1 MFYSAT
7 FAKVSPNF
15 FKMINRTS
23 FNPVKSLAPSMKFGV
38 FNIYICRYIVLIFI
52 LDPSNE
58 NSLFTTLKKKK
69 TFKNLE

>member
-23 FNPVKSLAPSMKFGV
+23 FNPVKSLAPSMKFG
-38 FNIYICRYIVLIFI
+38 FLTFIYVGI
-52 LDPSNE
+52 L
-58 NSLFTTLKKKK
+58 F
-69 TFKNLE
+69 